1 VEINKTY
8 PRYTWSGEN
17 CGVKNILY
25 LIISFCF
32 LQTVSAQGKYFDP
45 KITLKWAPT
54 GLLLGNIS
62 LQGEYSF
69 GTKSSLTAKI
79 GVPLSRSYHSTFDNN
94 DVDMHMKAFS
104 FLAGYRKYLS
114 KQVLKGLYIEPFFTY
129 AHHNS
134 DGTGEGK
141 LDNQPVTMAFT
152 NDYNGIGIG
161 VQLGTQFI
169 IAKRVVI
176 DLFFLGPQL
185 TSSTNNFRAVDPY
198 NSIAWTTIQADEAEQ
213 DIKDF
218 LDQFPFI
225 KNKVNVNVDKPN
237 RRVMADF
244 KGALVGVRFGVSI
257 GIAL

>member
-1 VEINKTY
+1 MKKI
-8 PRYTWSGEN
+8 G
-17 CGVKNILY
+17 GVKNIFC
-25 LIISFCF
+25 LIIFFYS
-32 LQTVSAQGKYFDP
+32 LQTANAQGKYFDP

-54 GLLLGNIS
+54 GLILGNIS

-69 GTKSSLTAKI
+69 ALKSSLTAKL
-79 GVPLSRSYHSTFDNN
+79 GVPFDRTYHANFDGHNVN
-94 DVDMHMKAFS
+94 MHMKAFS

-114 KQVLKGLYIEPFFTY
+114 KQVLKGLYMEPFFTY
-129 AHHNS
+129 AHHSS

-141 LDNQPVTMAFT
+141 LDNQPVTMDFT

-161 VQLGTQFI
+161 VQLGAQFI
-169 IAKRVVI
+169 VAKRLVI

-198 NSIAWTTIQADEAEQ
+198 NSIGWTAIQADEAEQ

-218 LDQFPFI
+218 LNQFPFI
-225 KNKVNVNVDKPN
+225 KNKADVHVDKAN
-237 RRVMADF
+237 KSVMADF

-257 GIAL
+257 GIAF